1 MPQPAVDR
9 RLTPLLNQPPSSRPS
24 SSARNLPEDAD
35 LWRLMK
41 IWPTLPNPIRAGIMT
56 MVTASGDGHVGEAEL
71 QPFCSVQGSY
81 AAAGT

>member
-1 MPQPAVDR
+1 
-9 RLTPLLNQPPSSRPS
+9 
-24 SSARNLPEDAD
+24 
-35 LWRLMK
+35 MK